1 MKGSLCIIFILIT
14 NLSVFHAQVPDSC
27 KVSISLENATIQE
40 VFESLAGKYSIG
52 FSFQSNLPDLQNKV
66 TVSATNQPF
75 HSVLKSVL
83 SNTRLSYRIIAKQ
96 VVIYTR
102 AEALHENIQIKGKLY
117 KAGTSE
123 PIAYAGMELKTGRK
137 GTISDMR
144 GQFRIEIE
152 QYNLTDTLVISSLNY
167 YPIKVPVKHLT
178 LPGIHTLYMTERAY
192 DLPAIEVK
200 GVKRKL
206 ESMGNHKR
214 IPSGSF
220 YLDTHGQQTAF
231 YIQNETKKSGSLL
244 SVSFYLSKKGN
255 TDAPFRVH
263 IYAPDSISG
272 KPGEE
277 LLPEMVI
284 MKPDH
289 GKGWFKVDLSRYKI
303 ALPNDGIFVAIEGIF
318 PGDYDMTSDDGFL
331 TSFAETEAIPDE
343 FERETI
349 SYGQQIGFSGGM
361 NFTWHYSI
369 DRKWFQLKK
378 KHFNAMISAE
388 FKIINKKNGRRF
400 LGLFGRRKS

>member
-1 MKGSLCIIFILIT
+1 
-14 NLSVFHAQVPDSC
+14 
-27 KVSISLENATIQE
+27 
-40 VFESLAGKYSIG
+40 
-52 FSFQSNLPDLQNKV
+52 
-66 TVSATNQPF
+66 
-75 HSVLKSVL
+75 
-83 SNTRLSYRIIAKQ
+83 
-96 VVIYTR
+96 
-102 AEALHENIQIKGKLY
+102 
-117 KAGTSE
+117 
-123 PIAYAGMELKTGRK
+123 
-137 GTISDMR
+137 
-144 GQFRIEIE
+144 
-152 QYNLTDTLVISSLNY
+152 
-167 YPIKVPVKHLT
+167 
-178 LPGIHTLYMTERAY
+178 
-192 DLPAIEVK
+192 
-200 GVKRKL
+200 
-206 ESMGNHKR
+206 MGNHKR

-231 YIQNETKKSGSLL
+231 YIQNETKKSGSLQ

-272 KPGEE
+272 KPGVE
-277 LLPEMVI
+277 LLPEIVI

-303 ALPNDGIFVAIEGIF
+303 VLPNDGIFVAIEGIF
-318 PGDYDMTSDDGFL
+318 PGDYDMTSDDSFL

-388 FKIINKKNGRRF
+388 FKIINKKNGRGF
-400 LGLFGRRKS
+400 LGLFGRRKQ